1 MYQVFVGVDV
11 SKDSFTACAIDQGR
25 KKLFEISTSMDRK
38 GFEELSRCLLK
49 FQKDSILVGEESSA
63 CYHVNLS
70 AFLAKEGYHTV
81 VINPLLISN
90 FMKLSLRKTKTDK
103 KDAFVIAC
111 FLNMFHSSLQESC
124 FLSSDFQELAREREK
139 LSFQVS
145 TLKNDIEK
153 LLAVTFPELLKAT
166 NVYSKGILNLLK
178 SYPSAWM
185 IKTLSASE
193 VAKLIKPEG
202 KGRRPDISPE
212 KILSLARD
220 SIACMSP
227 AREFILS
234 QKISQLLLL
243 EEELEKLNCILT
255 DMCQECAV
263 EDLEIL
269 KSIKGIGD
277 VTAIHFLA
285 EVGDVSR
292 FDNYK
297 KLIAYAGLDPTV
309 HQSGRYVGQSKIS
322 KRGNRHLRRVVWL
335 MAVMVARHNKTFRE
349 YYLKKREEGF
359 SYKKAI
365 MSVAHK
371 LIRVIF
377 AMLTHKVYFS
387 PKVNSL

>member
-38 GFEELSRCLLK
+38 GFEELSQCLLK
-49 FQKDSILVGEESSA
+49 FQKDSILIGEESSA

-70 AFLAKEGYHTV
+70 AFLSGEGYHTV

-111 FLNMFHSSLQESC
+111 FLSMFHGSLRESS
-124 FLSSDFQELAREREK
+124 FLSSDFRELAREREK
-139 LSFQVS
+139 LSFQVAA
-145 TLKNDIEK
+145 LKNDIEK

-166 NVYSKGILNLLK
+166 NVYFKGILNLLK
-178 SYPSAWM
+178 NYPSAWM
-185 IKTLSASE
+185 IKALSASE
-193 VAKLIKPEG
+193 VAKLIKPEDR
-202 KGRRPDISPE
+202 GRRPDILPE
-212 KILSLARD
+212 KIISLAGD

-234 QKISQLLLL
+234 QKVSQLLLL

-255 DMCQECAV
+255 DMCLKCAV
-263 EDLEIL
+263 EDFEIL

-285 EVGDVSR
+285 EIGDVSR
-292 FDNYK
+292 FDNCK

-322 KRGNRHLRRVVWL
+322 KRGNRHLRRVIWL
-335 MAVMVARHNKTFRE
+335 MAVMVARYNKVFRE

-371 LIRVIF
+371 LIRVVF
-377 AMLTHKVYFS
+377 AMLTHKVYFL

>member
-1 MYQVFVGVDV
+1 M
-11 SKDSFTACAIDQGR
+11 
-25 KKLFEISTSMDRK
+25 
-38 GFEELSRCLLK
+38 
-49 FQKDSILVGEESSA
+49 
-63 CYHVNLS
+63 
-70 AFLAKEGYHTV
+70 

-212 KILSLARD
+212 KILPLARD

-234 QKISQLLLL
+234 QKISQL
-243 EEELEKLNCILT
+243 
-255 DMCQECAV
+255 
-263 EDLEIL
+263 
-269 KSIKGIGD
+269 
-277 VTAIHFLA
+277 
-285 EVGDVSR
+285 R
-292 FDNYK
+292 
-297 KLIAYAGLDPTV
+297 
-309 HQSGRYVGQSKIS
+309 
-322 KRGNRHLRRVVWL
+322 
-335 MAVMVARHNKTFRE
+335 
-349 YYLKKREEGF
+349 
-359 SYKKAI
+359 
-365 MSVAHK
+365 
-371 LIRVIF
+371 
-377 AMLTHKVYFS
+377 
-387 PKVNSL
+387 